1 MNCWYYTWK
10 CFIIFEKILNKLDLL
25 FIHIRILDLVDIFLV
40 GVLLFTFY
48 KLLKGTAAV
57 NILLGVIAVFVLWKI
72 TFALKMEMLSDI
84 LGAFFSVG
92 IIALIVIFQPEIRQF
107 LLELGNPG
115 FLAKYNVKFKSLNK
129 FFRYKIDLDID
140 PIVKACQRMSEI
152 KQGALI
158 VITRENELLQYVQ
171 TGELINSDINATLIE
186 NIFFKN
192 SPLHDGAMIITGNKI
207 KAAGCILPITK
218 KKVSHHAGLRH
229 RAAIG
234 ITEISDAIAIVV
246 SEETGK
252 ISFSVRGEI
261 RYGIQPATL
270 QQKLVLELGL
280 SGENQKN

>member
-1 MNCWYYTWK
+1 MIT
-10 CFIIFEKILNKLDLL
+10 L
-25 FIHIRILDLVDIFLV
+25 FIHFRIIDIIDIFLV
-40 GVLLFTFY
+40 AVLLYTFY

-57 NILLGVIAVFVLWKI
+57 NILLGVVAVFLLWKI
-72 TFALKMEMLSDI
+72 TYVLKMELLSDI

-107 LLELGNPG
+107 LLELGRPG
-115 FLAKYNVKFKSLNK
+115 FFARYGLRFHTLGK
-129 FFRYKIDLDID
+129 FFRYKIEIDID

-158 VITRENELLQYVQ
+158 VITRENELTQYVS
-171 TGELINSDINATLIE
+171 TGETIDSKIRIPLIE
-186 NIFFKN
+186 NIFFIN
-192 SPLHDGAMIITGNKI
+192 SPLHDGAMIITKNRI
-207 KAAGCILPITK
+207 KAVGCILPVTK
-218 KKVSHHAGLRH
+218 KKVTHHAGLRH

-234 ITEISDAIAIVV
+234 ITEISDALAIVV

-270 QQKLVLELGL
+270 QQKLVQELGL
-280 SGENQKN
+280 DGNDK